1 MVRVFHLFHRKSAL
15 VASLALL
22 MSGCTTLGPDYH
34 APRVDVPSQWHEV
47 SKVSAVHDA
56 TQQAALRTWWRAFHD
71 PMLDRLVDTA
81 LARNQ
86 DLAIARTRLTQAR
99 AERVQVAAGLGPN
112 VSVGGVGQAL
122 RSSERLDWP
131 PGIGES
137 RTWRAGFDA
146 SWELDIFGGTQRAVE
161 AADAHIEAVADDAH
175 AVQVSLL
182 AELAADYAMLRT
194 AQARSAIAQ
203 ENIRNLLEG
212 ERLAERALAQGLG
225 TSADVAQARAERET
239 AQALPPL
246 LDADIARLSHA
257 IGVLTGGFSGDWR
270 DALAQPS
277 RQLPIA
283 PSLPLSM
290 PSEVMRQRPD
300 VRAAERRLAAATAR
314 IGVAEAARFPRFS
327 IPLSLGTTA
336 SLIHDLFS
344 GASLAW
350 SVGLQASQTLY
361 DGGSARAGV
370 AVAQAQADATRL
382 AYERDVRLALRDVED
397 ALTGL
402 NSERARQIALTAA
415 VQDSQLALDRATRL
429 YRRGLSGYLPVL
441 TAQRAANHARDALA
455 LSQGAEVRSA
465 IALYKSLGAGWA
477 NG

>member
-34 APRVDVPSQWHEV
+34 APRVDVPSQWHEA

-71 PMLDRLVDTA
+71 PVLDRLVDTA

-112 VSVGGVGQAL
+112 VSVGGMGQAL

-257 IGVLTGGFSGDWR
+257 IGVLTGGFSILSSLSLISSSLLSLPSFQQSAEFGDDGQLDPR
-270 DALAQPS
+270 PVLGREPCMVGGFAGESDAL
-277 RQLPIA
+277 RR
-283 PSLPLSM
+283 
-290 PSEVMRQRPD
+290 RQR
-300 VRAAERRLAAATAR
+300 AC
-314 IGVAEAARFPRFS
+314 GC
-327 IPLSLGTTA
+327 GG
-336 SLIHDLFS
+336 
-344 GASLAW
+344 GASA
-350 SVGLQASQTLY
+350 SGRRAIGL
-361 DGGSARAGV
+361 
-370 AVAQAQADATRL
+370 
-382 AYERDVRLALRDVED
+382 
-397 ALTGL
+397 
-402 NSERARQIALTAA
+402 
-415 VQDSQLALDRATRL
+415 
-429 YRRGLSGYLPVL
+429 
-441 TAQRAANHARDALA
+441 
-455 LSQGAEVRSA
+455 
-465 IALYKSLGAGWA
+465 
-477 NG
+477 